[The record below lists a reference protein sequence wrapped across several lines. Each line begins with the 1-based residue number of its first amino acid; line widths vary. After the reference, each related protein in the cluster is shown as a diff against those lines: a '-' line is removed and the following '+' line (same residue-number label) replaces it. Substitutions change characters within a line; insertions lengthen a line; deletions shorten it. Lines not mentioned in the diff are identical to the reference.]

1 MRFIKCQ
8 IKILLTVNNMQ
19 WNIGFDAKRLFNNFT
34 GLGNYSRNLLDGLP
48 VQNPDFNFHL
58 YTPFIKQ
65 EDLLNSFHSKSFNI
79 HLPSTSLKAFW
90 RSFGI
95 TTDLIKDQIHLY
107 HGLSN
112 EIPFNFPKNKIKSV
126 VTIHDLIFKIYPNT
140 YPLLDRLIYNLKC
153 KYACKQTDLILA
165 CSESSKKDICN
176 YYETSP
182 DKIKV
187 LYQSCHPE
195 FKIEKE
201 ATYKKSILKKY
212 KIPSQFYLYVGS
224 IEQRKNL
231 LLLIDAYALL
241 PNELKIPLVIV
252 GKNAA
257 FKHELLKKAE
267 KLQLL
272 NQIVYIHDLKSVQDL
287 SAVYQSAEI
296 FIYPSRY
303 EGFGIPILEAAFS
316 KTAIITS
323 NSSSLPEAGGP
334 FCNYFNPDSSE
345 ELCFQIEKIL
355 TDEAFKKSSI
365 EKTYKHAELHFN
377 NATIQNQMIQYYK
390 NLLEI

>member
-1 MRFIKCQ
+1 
-8 IKILLTVNNMQ
+8 MQ

-58 YTPFIKQ
+58 YTPSIKQ
-65 EDLLNSFHSKSFNI
+65 EDLLNSFQSKSFNI
-79 HLPSTSLKAFW
+79 HLPSTFLKAFW

-95 TTDLIKDQIHLY
+95 TTDLIKDEIHLY

-112 EIPFNFPKNKIKSV
+112 EIPFNFPRNKIKSV
-126 VTIHDLIFKIYPNT
+126 VTIHDLIFKIYPDT
-140 YPLLDRLIYNLKC
+140 YPLTDRIIYNIKC
-153 KYACKQTDLILA
+153 KFACKQADLILA
-165 CSESSKKDICN
+165 CSESSKKDICK
-176 YYETSP
+176 YYETNP

-201 ATYKKSILKKY
+201 AGHKNSILKKY
-212 KIPSQFYLYVGS
+212 KIPSQYYLYVGS
-224 IEQRKNL
+224 IEPRKNL

-252 GKNAA
+252 GKNVD
-257 FKHELLKKAE
+257 FKQEILKKAE

-272 NQIVYIHDLKSVQDL
+272 NQILFIHNLRSVQDL

-334 FCNYFNPDSSE
+334 FCNYFNPDSPE

-365 EKTYKHAELHFN
+365 EKTYQYAELHFN
-377 NATIQNQMIQYYK
+377 NASIQDQLMQYYK

>member
-1 MRFIKCQ
+1 MKW
-8 IKILLTVNNMQ
+8 K
-19 WNIGFDAKRLFNNFT
+19 IGFDAKRLFNNFT
-34 GLGNYSRNLLDGLP
+34 GLGNYSRNLLHDLP
-48 VQNPDFNFHL
+48 SRNPDFEFHL
-58 YTPFIKQ
+58 YTPSINP
-65 EDLLNSFHSKSFNI
+65 ELSANYYPSDLFNV
-79 HLPSTSLKAFW
+79 HLPSNAIKLAW

-95 TTDLIKDQIHLY
+95 TNDLIKNEINLY

-140 YPLLDRLIYNLKC
+140 YPLIDRQIYNLKC
-153 KYACKQTDLILA
+153 KYACKHADLILA
-165 CSESSKKDICN
+165 CSESSKNDICK
-176 YYETSP
+176 YYATNP

-187 LYQSCHPE
+187 LYQSCNPE
-195 FKIEKE
+195 FKIEKNS
-201 ATYKKSILKKY
+201 ALIKSILNKY
-212 KIPSQFYLYVGS
+212 KLPNQYYLYVGS

-231 LLLIDAYALL
+231 LLLIDAYSQL
-241 PNELKIPLVIV
+241 PNDLKIPLVIV
-252 GKNAA
+252 GRNSA
-257 FKHELLKKAE
+257 FKQELLHKAA

-272 NQIVYIHDLKSVQDL
+272 NQIVFVHDLKSVQDL
-287 SAVYQSAEI
+287 SAVYQSAEL

-303 EGFGIPILEAAFS
+303 EGFGIPILEAALS

-334 FCNYFNPDSSE
+334 DCNYFNPDSSE

-355 TDEAFKKSSI
+355 IDQEYKRATI
-365 EKTYKHAELHFN
+365 EKTYKYVELQFN
-377 NATIQNQMIQYYK
+377 NYSIQDQLMHYYK